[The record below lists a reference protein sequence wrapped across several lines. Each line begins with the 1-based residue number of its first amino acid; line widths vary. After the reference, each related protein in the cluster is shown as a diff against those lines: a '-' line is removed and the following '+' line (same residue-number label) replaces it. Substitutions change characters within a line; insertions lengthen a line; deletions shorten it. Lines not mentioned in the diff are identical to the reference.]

1 MIARS
6 KRYRNSYDY
15 QSSLQSYILIDA
27 LAKLVRFEKVK
38 FDESIE
44 ISISLGVDPKQ
55 SSQTVRG
62 VVNLPHGSGK
72 EIKVLV
78 FTENP
83 DEAISLGADF
93 AGLDSLISKVKD
105 GWTDFDVALSTTGA
119 MKSVRSVARIL
130 GPRGLMPTPKAGT
143 VTDDVGQAIKEVK
156 AGRVE
161 FKMDKTGA
169 LAILIGKRSFSMDQ
183 LKENAQTA
191 LSAVVSS
198 KPNGF
203 KGKFIKSIHLSSTM
217 SPSIKID
224 LSELST

>member
-1 MIARS
+1 MPLWH
-6 KRYRNSYDY
+6 
-15 QSSLQSYILIDA
+15 SLCCL
-27 LAKLVRFEKVK
+27 
-38 FDESIE
+38 
-44 ISISLGVDPKQ
+44 
-55 SSQTVRG
+55 
-62 VVNLPHGSGK
+62 
-72 EIKVLV
+72 
-78 FTENP
+78 
-83 DEAISLGADF
+83 
-93 AGLDSLISKVKD
+93 
-105 GWTDFDVALSTTGA
+105 
-119 MKSVRSVARIL
+119 
-130 GPRGLMPTPKAGT
+130 
-143 VTDDVGQAIKEVK
+143 TDDVGQAIKEVK